1 MGCAGLRGYIAPEKL
16 GSGAGGGKVST
27 PKGKTTPPVSGSDLI
42 RRDALVARL
51 LRDVHAKDLILA
63 VAPAGYGKTVLL
75 TSFYEAL
82 GQSEGNAFWYNC
94 DRTDVVPR
102 KLATFL
108 LDVSR
113 AKGGLAG
120 DDSLGLEVGVAWAA
134 SQIASGLERRTA
146 HMTVIIENYHLAQ
159 SQETDALIE
168 AVLGIASPFLHLVI
182 STRAKP
188 GFASRKLM
196 LSGRA
201 SELRVRDLAFT
212 GSELAAL
219 ARTVFP
225 SGGEAD
231 LEGVLE
237 RTEGWPVAIRLFL
250 LAMRDGADTKRLLEE
265 ISARDA
271 DIAEY
276 LSEEVLRGQP
286 QDLQDF
292 LVATCFLEQFNSAL
306 CAAIMPQV
314 HAVALIELAQRAN
327 LFIVKLESDSG
338 WFRYHPIFRQYL
350 LTQFDRLPREE
361 QAAMRRAA
369 GDWYET
375 HGQLAEA
382 VDMALLSGEAGR
394 ARSLLARLAP
404 ELVSVRGDLATFL
417 QLLSRFPRGT
427 IEDDSTLLYWQAWAM
442 FFARR
447 YRQAAALVA
456 SLHRHAQTGSGG
468 AIDAELSNQIGLLD
482 TLSATFMDD
491 MVSARR
497 AASEWL
503 AATPGADPFDRATV
517 SCSLVLA
524 HLAFLDVAAA
534 RRAYDLA
541 QRAIADS
548 DSAYGTAWVCG
559 IGMTMDLVA
568 GEPRQALARLVAL
581 GAGWSETPKAPSNIS
596 STLALLAAVAHYH
609 LGEIDSAEALVN
621 DNLHRLAEHGVSET
635 AAFGLAACLRV
646 TALKSGA
653 SDALTLA
660 RKMEAGLT
668 KAYAPRLAFT
678 LRYERVLLLFRAGRA
693 EEAMEESSAITEVQ
707 PLGERRPDESDPELP
722 SVRELRQIVAARVAI
737 ADQAWN
743 EALRILTG
751 LVSAARHGGRHLR
764 LVQALILKAAVHYNQ
779 GDSVKAV
786 RAFLDAIAVARDRGL
801 TQIFLDDAQLCRPLV
816 SAALAGFEQGPAG
829 QNRELDFLHGLQLR
843 LGLESQVAMPD
854 DELHAP
860 LEPLTAREK
869 LMVELLLAGLRNREI
884 AGRLSMSEATVK
896 WHLYNLYSKLGVN
909 NRTAAIHRARS
920 LGLAAG

>member
-1 MGCAGLRGYIAPEKL
+1 MGL
-16 GSGAGGGKVST
+16 GRDVERKGGSLYY
-27 PKGKTTPPVSGSDLI
+27 PRGKTAPPVSGDDLI
-42 RRDALVARL
+42 RRDALIDQL
-51 LRDVHAKDLILA
+51 LLDVKSKDLVLA

-75 TSFYEAL
+75 TSLYEAL
-82 GQSEGNAFWYNC
+82 GAAGGGAYWYNC

-102 KLATFL
+102 KLTAFL
-108 LDVSR
+108 LEVGS
-113 AKGGLAG
+113 AEGGLAA
-120 DDSLGLEVGVAWAA
+120 DDSLGLEASAALSA
-134 SQIASGLERRTA
+134 SQISAGLDRQKADITI
-146 HMTVIIENYHLAQ
+146 IIENYHLAQ
-159 SQETDALIE
+159 SQETDALME
-168 AVLGIASPFLHLVI
+168 ALLATETPHLHLVI
-182 STRAKP
+182 SSRVKP
-188 GFASRKLM
+188 GFATRKLM
-196 LSGRA
+196 LTGRVT
-201 SELRVRDLAFT
+201 ELRVRDLAFT
-212 GSELAAL
+212 KTELGAL
-219 ARTVFP
+219 ARTIMP
-225 SGGEAD
+225 DGGGGD
-231 LEGVLE
+231 LGGVLE

-250 LAMRDGADTKRLLEE
+250 LALKKGADTKRLLEE
-265 ISARDA
+265 ISSRDA
-271 DIAEY
+271 DVAEY

-286 QDLQDF
+286 REVQDF
-292 LVATCFLEQFNSAL
+292 LVATCFLDQFNLAL
-306 CAAIMPQV
+306 CEAINPRADAAGM
-314 HAVALIELAQRAN
+314 IEHVQRNN
-327 LFIVKLESDSG
+327 LFIVRLESDSG

-350 LTQFDRLPREE
+350 LTQFARLPRQE
-361 QAAMRRAA
+361 QAEMRLAA
-369 GDWYET
+369 GLWYET
-375 HGQLAEA
+375 NDQLAEA
-382 VDMALLSGEAGR
+382 IDMALLSDDAAR

-417 QLLSRFPRGT
+417 QLLSRFPKGM

-456 SLHRHAQTGSGG
+456 SLHRNAQIGSGG
-468 AIDAELSNQIGLLD
+468 EIDAGLKKQIGLLD

-497 AASEWL
+497 AASDWL
-503 AATPGADPFDRATV
+503 SDSPGADPFDRATV
-517 SCSLVLA
+517 ACSLVLSQ
-524 HLAFLDVAAA
+524 LAFLDVAAA
-534 RRAYDLA
+534 RRAFDLA

-568 GEPRQALARLVAL
+568 GEPREALARLDAL

-596 STLALLAAVAHYH
+596 STLALLAAAAHYH
-609 LGEIDSAEALVN
+609 LGEIDCAQALVDDHLN
-621 DNLHRLAEHGVSET
+621 MLAEHGVSET

-646 TALKSGA
+646 TAHRSGA

-660 RKMEAGLT
+660 RKLESGLT

-678 LRYERVLLLFRAGRA
+678 LRYERVLMLFRAGRSDEA
-693 EEAMEESSAITEVQ
+693 IEEASAIIEVQ
-707 PLGERRPDESDPELP
+707 PLGERHPDEGDPDLP
-722 SVRELRQIVAARVAI
+722 SVKELRQIVSARVAI

-751 LVSAARHGGRHLR
+751 LISAARHSGRNLR
-764 LVQALILKAAVHYNQ
+764 LVQALILKGTVHYNQ

-786 RAFLDAIAVARDRGL
+786 RAFLDAVAVARDRGL
-801 TQIFLDDAQLCRPLV
+801 IQIFLDDAQLCRPLV
-816 SAALAGFEQGPAG
+816 AAALAGFDQASAG
-829 QNRELDFLHGLQLR
+829 QPKELDFLHNLQER
-843 LGLESQVAMPD
+843 LGLESQIARTD

-920 LGLAAG
+920 LGLASV

>member
-1 MGCAGLRGYIAPEKL
+1 MSI
-16 GSGAGGGKVST
+16 
-27 PKGKTTPPVSGSDLI
+27 PKGKTTPPVSSGDLI
-42 RRDALVARL
+42 RRGALVDQL
-51 LRDVHAKDLILA
+51 QRDVQTKDLILA

-75 TSFYEAL
+75 TSLFDAL
-82 GQSEGNAFWYNC
+82 GRREGNAFWYNC
-94 DRTDVVPR
+94 DRTDAVPAR
-102 KLATFL
+102 LAAFL
-108 LDVSR
+108 LEVSS
-113 AKGGLAG
+113 AEGGLAA
-120 DDSLGLEVGVAWAA
+120 DDNLGFEAGAAWAA
-134 SQIASGLERRTA
+134 SQIASALDRRKA
-146 HMTVIIENYHLAQ
+146 HTTVIIENYHLAQ
-159 SQETDALIE
+159 SPETEALIE
-168 AVLGIASPFLHLVI
+168 GVLGIAAPFLHLVI
-182 STRAKP
+182 SSRAKP

-212 GSELAAL
+212 RSELTTL
-219 ARTVFP
+219 ARAVFP
-225 SGGEAD
+225 GSSEAD

-250 LAMRDGADTKRLLEE
+250 LAMRDGADTKRLLGE

-271 DIAEY
+271 DVAEY

-286 QDLQDF
+286 QKLQNF
-292 LVATCFLEQFNSAL
+292 LVATCFLEQFNPAL
-306 CAAIMPQV
+306 CAAVIPQV
-314 HAVALIELAQRAN
+314 EAAAMIDLAQNSN

-350 LTQFDRLPREE
+350 LTQFDRLTR
-361 QAAMRRAA
+361 QDQSAMRRAA
-369 GDWYET
+369 GEWYEAN
-375 HGQLAEA
+375 GQLAEA
-382 VDMALLSGEAGR
+382 VEMALLSGDADR

-417 QLLSRFPRGT
+417 QLLSRFPRGM

-456 SLHRHAQTGSGG
+456 SLHRHALTGSGG
-468 AIDAELSNQIGLLD
+468 VIDADLSNQIGLLD

-491 MVSARR
+491 MVTARR
-497 AASEWL
+497 AAGDWL
-503 AATPGADPFDRATV
+503 GTNPSADPFDRATV
-517 SCSLVLA
+517 ACSLVLSQ
-524 HLAFLDVAAA
+524 LAFLDVAAA

-548 DSAYGTAWVCG
+548 ESAYGTAWVCG

-568 GEPRQALARLVAL
+568 GEPRQALARLEAL
-581 GAGWSETPKAPSNIS
+581 GAGWSQTPKAPSNIS

-609 LGEIDSAEALVN
+609 LGETERAEALVG
-621 DNLHRLAEHGVSET
+621 DNLHMLAEHGVSET

-660 RKMEAGLT
+660 RKLEAGLT

-678 LRYERVLLLFRAGRA
+678 LKYERVLLLFRAGRA
-693 EEAMEESSAITEVQ
+693 EEAIEEASAIIEVQ
-707 PLGERRPDESDPELP
+707 PLGERRPDENDPELP
-722 SVRELRQIVAARVAI
+722 SVRELRQIVSARVAI

-751 LVSAARHGGRHLR
+751 LVSAARHGGRNLR

-779 GDSVKAV
+779 GDSMKAV
-786 RAFLDAIAVARDRGL
+786 RAFLDAVTVAQDRGL
-801 TQIFLDDAQLCRPLV
+801 IQIFLDDGRFSRPLV
-816 SAALAGFEQGPAG
+816 AAALAGFEQGPAG
-829 QNRELDFLHGLQLR
+829 QLAELDFLLTLQQR
-843 LGLESQVAMPD
+843 FGLESPIAKQD
-854 DELHAP
+854 DDLHAP

-869 LMVELLLAGLRNREI
+869 LMVDLLLGGLRNREI
-884 AGRLSMSEATVK
+884 AARLSMSEATVK

-920 LGLAAG
+920 LGLAAP